1 LCNRLPGRARVDLDA
16 EFRARGQEEVSG
28 MCPVAVAAGAV
39 DVHGHASPPSFQRAV
54 GQVDAAT
61 ARRFANLT
69 EHARALTDLA
79 GRPSAMDDAGIGAVL
94 LSVPPPGAELVGPR
108 SAPDL
113 ARATNEEL
121 LAAAEDHPD
130 RFRVLLTVPLS
141 DPAASARVVDEFGA
155 HPLAAGISALAHHR
169 EHRLDDRAYDDVWQL
184 AAARGLPVQL
194 HPAFEEPPGPLRDW
208 ALPTSLDA
216 VFSTTLVA
224 ARLMLSGALDRAPGL
239 LLGIPH
245 LGGTLPYLA
254 QRLVDQ
260 SGTGDA
266 EHDVA
271 HYLRTRVLLDSCSYQ
286 PSALRCALDV
296 VGSDRIALG
305 SDFPFRGPLARA
317 VDDLATAGLPDED
330 RHRLLRDNAIAAFG
344 LSTRADD
351 PLPEQ
356 DLPGR

>member
-1 LCNRLPGRARVDLDA
+1 MSA
-16 EFRARGQEEVSG
+16 
-28 MCPVAVAAGAV
+28 VALAAGAV
-39 DVHGHASPPSFQRAV
+39 DVHGHASPPSFQRAL

-69 EHARALTDLA
+69 DHAMALTDLD
-79 GRPSAMDDAGIGAVL
+79 GRPAAMDDAGIGAAL
-94 LSVPPPGAELVGPR
+94 LSVPPPGAELLGPR
-108 SAPDL
+108 SAPGL

-121 LAAAEDHPD
+121 LAVAEQHPD
-130 RFRVLLTVPLS
+130 RFRVLLTLPLS
-141 DPAASARVVDEFGA
+141 DPVASAQVVDEFGG

-224 ARLMLSGALDRAPGL
+224 ARLMLSGALDRAPDL
-239 LLGIPH
+239 LLVIPH

-296 VGSDRIALG
+296 VGSDGVALG
-305 SDFPFRGPLARA
+305 SDFPFRGPLSRS
-317 VDDLATAGLPDED
+317 VDDLMTADVSAED
-330 RHRLLRDNAIAAFG
+330 RQRLMRDNAVAAFG
-344 LSTRADD
+344 LSARDD
-351 PLPEQ
+351 VPPALALS
-356 DLPGR
+356 DRGGRP